1 MMRKIWRTEAPQW
14 AIITAMFMV
23 AAAVWRQAPDTL
35 PVHWGLNGEA
45 DRFGGKVEGLLLPPL
60 LALGVYLLM
69 LVLPRVDPGRANYA
83 NFRGAYTFIRY
94 AVLLVFVGVYAATLL
109 VGVGGWQIDIGRV
122 ALMTVGGMLLA
133 TGGTLGKLRPNWFV
147 GIRTPW
153 TLSSKRA
160 WSRTHRLGGWLFVAL
175 GVVWMLSALGTSP
188 LLRVVPLLATGAS
201 VAALFVYS
209 YWVWRN
215 DKDRTPPAG
224 TLPIEQR

>member
-1 MMRKIWRTEAPQW
+1 MRKTWRTEAPQW
-14 AIITAMFMV
+14 GVIVAMFML
-23 AAAVWRQAPDTL
+23 AASVWRQAPPTL
-35 PVHWGLNGEA
+35 PVHWGLNGAA
-45 DRFGGKVEGLLLPPL
+45 DRFGGKVEALLMPPL
-60 LALGVYLLM
+60 LALGLYLLL
-69 LVLPRVDPGRANYA
+69 LVLPRFDPGRANYM

-94 AVLLVFVGVYAATLL
+94 AVLLVLAAFYVVTLL
-109 VGVGGWQIDIGRV
+109 IGVGGWQIDMGQV
-122 ALMTVGGMLLA
+122 ALIIVGGMLLVV
-133 TGGTLGKLRPNWFV
+133 GGTMGKLRPNWFV

-160 WSRTHRLGGWLFVAL
+160 WAQTHRVGGWLFVAL

-201 VAALFVYS
+201 VAALFGYS

-224 TLPIEQR
+224 TLPIEGR